1 MATDEKN
8 PFLAM
13 LLNEVSTSMAKTS
26 GKGMARSDALAQ
38 DKCARC
44 GGDAADFRDDA
55 SKREYSLTA
64 WCQGCQDHFFG
75 A

>member
-44 GGDAADFRDDA
+44 GGDASDFRDDA

-64 WCQGCQDHFFG
+64 WCQKCQDAFFG
-75 A
+75 